1 MFCLT
6 AAVATKAKFHITVGH
21 ETVMGHI
28 FLFGLPSSSVPSPS
42 SSSSSSTDEDLDFTQ
57 EYTYQEELYTD
68 SAISAKLDEQ
78 NALGSASA
86 GGTATAADI
95 PVKQFVLVELEKPV
109 TCSRHALMIGSKLD
123 TDIHANMCRLAF
135 HGRIVR
141 LLEDDKYRETLLPEL
156 KVSNTGMERT
166 PFGLIFF
173 NFKYNNT
180 LTTEQFGCVTTKVAY
195 NIRMAPLSKD

>member
-6 AAVATKAKFHITVGH
+6 GAVATKAKFHITVGH

-42 SSSSSSTDEDLDFTQ
+42 SSSSSSTDEDPDFTQ

-123 TDIHANMCRLAF
+123 SDIHANMCRLAF

-156 KVSNTGMERT
+156 KVSNTGME
-166 PFGLIFF
+166 
-173 NFKYNNT
+173 
-180 LTTEQFGCVTTKVAY
+180 
-195 NIRMAPLSKD
+195 

>member
-6 AAVATKAKFHITVGH
+6 GAVATKAKFHITVGH
-21 ETVMGHI
+21 DTVMGHI

-42 SSSSSSTDEDLDFTQ
+42 SSSSSADEDLDFTR
-57 EYTYQEELYTD
+57 EYAYQEELYTD

-86 GGTATAADI
+86 GGTATAGDI

-109 TCSRHALMIGSKLD
+109 TCSCHALMIGSKLD

-141 LLEDDKYRETLLPEL
+141 LLEDAKYRETLLPEL
-156 KVSNTGMERT
+156 KVSNTDVERLN
-166 PFGLIFF
+166 PLWF
-173 NFKYNNT
+173 NFF
-180 LTTEQFGCVTTKVAY
+180 LLQ
-195 NIRMAPLSKD
+195 I